1 MVGDGSLKKIELVA
15 YKDGNFS
22 DEAGFS
28 FSGLINPSSYKKSY
42 SIDYAPRKELG
53 GNSAS
58 PSFTK
63 MGQEEISFDL
73 VLDATGI
80 IPPPI
85 GTEITPLATL
95 IENLEATVYTYD
107 GDTHQPSFVSIS
119 WGDLA
124 FNGRMT
130 KMSIDYKMFTPGG
143 VSLRANVSL
152 SFIQFVSFDQAT
164 SQSDKQSPDMTHII
178 TIKDGDTLPRL
189 CQQIYGK
196 SDYYLQVASINE
208 LSSFRTLE
216 IGSQIFFP
224 PLK

>member
-1 MVGDGSLKKIELVA
+1 MAGEGSLKKIELVA
-15 YKDGNFS
+15 YEDG
-22 DEAGFS
+22 GFDTETGSS

-58 PSFTK
+58 PSFIK

-85 GTEITPLATL
+85 GTEITPLAML
-95 IENLEATVYTYD
+95 IQNLEDTIYTFN
-107 GDTHQPSFVSIS
+107 GETHQPSFVKIA
-119 WGDLA
+119 WGDLS

-152 SFIQFVSFDQAT
+152 SFIQFVNFDGST
-164 SQSDKQSPDMTHII
+164 SQGDKQSPDMTHII

-189 CQQIYGK
+189 CQQIYGQ
-196 SDYYLQVASINE
+196 SDYYLQVASLNE
-208 LSSFRTLE
+208 LSSFRSLE